1 MKILFV
7 GDVFGSLGRN
17 VLEEKMPMLK
27 KQYKP
32 DLIFVNAENIAHGK
46 GINKASYDFLMT
58 LGVDA
63 MTLGNHTYD
72 NQSILSFID
81 EVPNL
86 ARPANFPDNNP
97 GTGVVYL
104 TFQDK
109 EIALVSIQGRTYMS
123 PNDCPF
129 VTMDQLLKQI
139 RKKTPFIVVDFHAE
153 ASSEKIAMG
162 YYLDGRVSAVVGT
175 HTHVPTADNRILE
188 HKTAYITDIG
198 MTGPLEGVIGVQRE
212 PVISK
217 FLTGMPARFNIL
229 ETGPAQLNAV
239 LIEID
244 EDTACATQ
252 ITRINL

>member
-1 MKILFV
+1 MKVLFV

-27 KQYKP
+27 KQYGP

-86 ARPANFPDNNP
+86 ARPANFPENNP

-123 PNDCPF
+123 PNNCPF

-139 RKKTPFIVVDFHAE
+139 RKKTPFIIVDFHAE

-244 EDTACATQ
+244 DDTACATQ